1 MSERSDQ
8 WQPEFTRRLLLGVA
22 GGALAAGFAVLLA
35 LPGTGLRMALSLGLG
50 VLLLFGTFAASRAM
64 GDAVTGTALGLLA
77 VPFFGQAGWLVPTG
91 PPGAE
96 LNGARLLAAAT
107 ASAGGA
113 VLALAAAAAAAALF
127 STVVLLCLT
136 TAVAGALALAGGL
149 SPAESAG
156 AVAAFTALFGT
167 FVPVLS
173 FWLSG
178 LRLPPLPTNAEQL
191 QEGIDPLPARGILT
205 RTAAADRYMTA
216 LYLGCGVVCAA
227 CLTALATGGGW
238 APFAVGGVLSVL
250 LMLHSRGMASA
261 RQKLAIALPGC
272 YGALLLPVAAIRHV
286 GTPSRLAVLAVAAVA
301 CAVLVLAAW
310 NVPGR
315 RLIPY
320 WGRAADLLHSL
331 TAMALIPLVLID
343 LGVLPALREMWS

>member
-1 MSERSDQ
+1 
-8 WQPEFTRRLLLGVA
+8 
-22 GGALAAGFAVLLA
+22 
-35 LPGTGLRMALSLGLG
+35 
-50 VLLLFGTFAASRAM
+50 
-64 GDAVTGTALGLLA
+64 
-77 VPFFGQAGWLVPTG
+77 
-91 PPGAE
+91 
-96 LNGARLLAAAT
+96 
-107 ASAGGA
+107 
-113 VLALAAAAAAAALF
+113 
-127 STVVLLCLT
+127 
-136 TAVAGALALAGGL
+136 
-149 SPAESAG
+149 
-156 AVAAFTALFGT
+156 
-167 FVPVLS
+167 
-173 FWLSG
+173 
-178 LRLPPLPTNAEQL
+178 
-191 QEGIDPLPARGILT
+191 
-205 RTAAADRYMTA
+205 MTA